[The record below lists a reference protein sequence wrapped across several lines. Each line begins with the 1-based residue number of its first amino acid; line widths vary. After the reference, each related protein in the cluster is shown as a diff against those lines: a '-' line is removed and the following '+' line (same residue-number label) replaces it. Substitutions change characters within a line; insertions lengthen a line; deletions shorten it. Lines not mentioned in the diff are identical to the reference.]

1 MTSFEISQLIIKKGI
16 KSKLEL
22 FALAQ
27 EQKEAGK
34 TDVAEFI
41 INRGPKVIA
50 EVLDTA
56 WEIEKAQETLQRSK
70 KT

>member
-50 EVLDTA
+50 KVLYTA